1 MRRRAILLLC
11 VLALARGALAGTVGA
26 DHEHF
31 QYTGRIDF
39 SRKSA
44 PKITWPGTYV
54 KARFT
59 GTSLGVILA
68 DEKGENRFSVFVD
81 GDHESPRV
89 IRCTR
94 GKSTYDVAGG
104 LAAGEHSVLI
114 FKRTEGDQGV
124 TIFGGLV
131 LGSGGKLLPP
141 GPRPR
146 LRMEVIGDSISCGL
160 GNEAKNKKQEH
171 DAGYKN
177 NFLAYGA
184 ITARELDAD
193 YMCTSK
199 SGIGLIKSWFPI
211 TMPQYHY
218 QLFAT
223 DGGPRWDFKK
233 WQPHIVVI
241 NLFQNDSWI
250 IKKSTPGDAERV
262 EAYVRFI
269 KTIRG
274 HYPDAHIFCTL
285 GTMSAS
291 KTKWA
296 GYVETAARMVNGAGD
311 PSVYSY
317 IFKGGTGSMHPK
329 VSHHRQ
335 MAAELTEFIKSKS
348 IRGDEPK
355 AVQAKPEAA
364 PAAPASGAP
373 SGPSAKDEKEAER
386 FYKMARQAEKMGQR
400 GAAATFYARVI
411 KNYPDLLKAAG
422 YFTSNPG
429 KTDYNI
435 GGRDDKA
442 CWDHKGGRGGK
453 GGRGPGWRQR
463 KDGQPFFAV
472 VNIGDSHESRAH
484 GKVENTRNDP
494 AKMKLFSYHP
504 DLPVIRKNY
513 AKYADAVEKM
523 DAKVKGTLDALK
535 EDGLYEDT
543 IIVYCSDH
551 GGVMARSKRFVYSS
565 GIHCPLVVRIP
576 EKWKHLYPAERPGMT
591 VDRIV
596 SFVDMPKTWLSLAG
610 AEIPDTVT
618 NRFR

>member
-1 MRRRAILLLC
+1 
-11 VLALARGALAGTVGA
+11 VRGAFAGTVGA

-39 SRKSA
+39 GHKNA
-44 PKITWPGTYV
+44 PAITWPGTYI

-59 GTSLGVILA
+59 GTSLKVILA
-68 DEKGENRFSVFVD
+68 DEKGKNSFNVFID
-81 GDHESPRV
+81 GDYESPHV

-94 GKSTYDVAGG
+94 GKSTYDVADG
-104 LAAGEHSVLI
+104 LAAGEHSVMI

-124 TIFGGLV
+124 TVFGGLV
-131 LGSGGKLLPP
+131 LGSGAKLLPAP
-141 GPRPR
+141 PRPR

-160 GNEAKNKKQEH
+160 GNEAKNRKQEH

-184 ITARELDAD
+184 ITARALDAE
-193 YMCTSK
+193 YMCTAK
-199 SGIGLIKSWFPI
+199 SGIGLIKSWFPV

-218 QLFAT
+218 QLLAT
-223 DGGPRWDFKK
+223 EGGGGRRWDFKK

-250 IKKSTPGDAERV
+250 IKKSPPGDAERV

-317 IFKGGTGSMHPK
+317 IFKGGTGSMHPR

-348 IRGDEPK
+348 IRGDDPK
-355 AVQAKPEAA
+355 AAQAKPVDEPTASKGGA
-364 PAAPASGAP
+364 SPAAK
-373 SGPSAKDEKEAER
+373 AKDERDAER

-400 GAAATFYARVI
+400 GAAATFYARVV
-411 KNYPDLLKAAG
+411 
-422 YFTSNPG
+422 
-429 KTDYNI
+429 
-435 GGRDDKA
+435 
-442 CWDHKGGRGGK
+442 
-453 GGRGPGWRQR
+453 
-463 KDGQPFFAV
+463 KD
-472 VNIGDSHESRAH
+472 
-484 GKVENTRNDP
+484 
-494 AKMKLFSYHP
+494 HP
-504 DLPVIRKNY
+504 DSSFAARAKERLARIRK
-513 AKYADAVEKM
+513 
-523 DAKVKGTLDALK
+523 
-535 EDGLYEDT
+535 
-543 IIVYCSDH
+543 
-551 GGVMARSKRFVYSS
+551 
-565 GIHCPLVVRIP
+565 
-576 EKWKHLYPAERPGMT
+576 
-591 VDRIV
+591 
-596 SFVDMPKTWLSLAG
+596 
-610 AEIPDTVT
+610 
-618 NRFR
+618 